1 MNKNISL
8 KKIIIA
14 NISLFIISFLL
25 MKFSDFY
32 RLNKESNWIYQY
44 AHILWM
50 FFALPISM
58 ISSLILPFIYFKKF
72 GLNILWILLG
82 TTPIILFITIPYQ
95 IERIHSILKN
105 IWIVIK

>member
-32 RLNKESNWIYQY
+32 RLNKESHWIYQY
-44 AHILWM
+44 SHIWWM